1 MFLVI
6 KELICNEFGINHNSD
21 FKFIKGYNRGLRNV
35 YFWFTNKG
43 NAKTQWSYPD
53 GKNLLFFCE
62 GGKASDGNLISFIK
76 NDFDK
81 DKKYEYFV
89 VDKADGLTK
98 AGLSSLNQSIEA
110 FIYCILG
117 AQVNVRSTVV
127 GNSSLAQEVRN

>member
-1 MFLVI
+1 MFI
-6 KELICNEFGINHNSD
+6 F
-21 FKFIKGYNRGLRNV
+21 GLRIKAMLKHNGHTLMV
-35 YFWFTNKG
+35 RIY
-43 NAKTQWSYPD
+43 Y
-53 GKNLLFFCE
+53 FFCE